1 MKKKTRRTISI
12 LVIILIL
19 FVILYAFNI
28 FGLKYLI
35 KGISVNT
42 VTSGD
47 TTITT
52 TTGKSLDLPK
62 EFNEHAIKLL
72 DGDKIISIIH
82 NVTENETQT
91 IESWEVMITTDKS
104 IDDIFDYYSLAFS
117 NPITTKNETN
127 AIIIGGMAENMIKVT
142 IENGTYKIYMEKK

>member
-91 IESWEVMITTDKS
+91 IESWEVMITTDKI

>member
-28 FGLKYLI
+28 FGLKNMI

-42 VTSGD
+42 VNNGD

-62 EFNEHAIKLL
+62 EFNEHDIKLL

-91 IESWEVMITTDKS
+91 IESWEVMITTEKS
-104 IDDIFDYYSLAFS
+104 IDDVFDYYSLAFS
-117 NPITTKNETN
+117 NPITTKNDTN

>member
-28 FGLKYLI
+28 FGLKNMI

-42 VTSGD
+42 VTNGD

-82 NVTENETQT
+82 NVTENETQDVQ
-91 IESWEVMITTDKS
+91 SWEVMITTDKTINDVFNHYNS
-104 IDDIFDYYSLAFS
+104 TFS
-117 NPITTKNETN
+117 NPITTKTDNS

-142 IENGTYKIYMEKK
+142 IENDIYKIYMEKK